1 MSCHIDDESPTRYLT
16 GRGILCLPK
25 QEKEKYAIIDYS
37 NNPYSAAKYPAV
49 GQKGK
54 LELTKKQNAETK
66 PKTKKINKEE
76 GVNAL

>member
-37 NNPYSAAKYPAV
+37 NNPYSPAKYPAV

-54 LELTKKQNAETK
+54 LETKKQNAENK
-66 PKTKKINKEE
+66 PKTKKIKKEA
-76 GVNAL
+76 GVNSL